1 MLAVGKNIDQTS
13 YHQRRTF
20 LPLLLT
26 TLRQYGEL
34 NSGPIFEYYYGY
46 LCIQH
51 VIHTICIAALVG
63 VEMLEDLVEN
73 RNRCQG
79 PCCADLEFMEAL
91 ADRALYFI
99 TQTPLSIGLAQPPT
113 YFGVESLSA
122 DIFPSVGGLSYEDL
136 DFLLMTLWNDRC
148 RLTGLVKRG
157 MLPGLSALL
166 FAVCHMMMCSES
178 LRSTRKWVMLQDLI
192 ARLILF
198 ESQSI
203 LEERRLLQF
212 VWSQRITKDRVH
224 DSCVDEKD
232 SRAIVRAYTDMF
244 RPSSNEARLSLLQT
258 MWIEP
263 SSILFQFV
271 CSHAGTK
278 APDLLPEIQQ
288 VAIERLWLELDEE
301 KDGYATVSQS
311 HDIIVY
317 SLDIFA
323 ITWGLQRSVPTPTAR
338 AFLANIFLKVDLFD
352 IFGRIL
358 LLALR
363 DDSRPDI
370 WKQLQRVFCGF
381 FSISEE
387 ALSKCG
393 HSLKDSFDNWGRV
406 NDHLKLRKLGMTP
419 GSTTSTYVPEAMQ
432 LWEAFCYSP
441 AKWVWAKMCVNPRCP
456 GFVMIRQSDAG
467 AMLPLE
473 RPKDDPKIHP
483 DQRLVF
489 LGSNE
494 MSMEQYFNNGGT
506 SQQAPEA
513 ERKTEADVASRR
525 KYEFLDISKTD
536 ARLDGYAFTQ
546 PEPCIVSNEEANPL
560 VNLQIAAH
568 MHRKRYALHNT
579 IEDLD
584 AAIESQNKA
593 LTFIPPDN
601 LARLSIMDR
610 LGILYWTRIS
620 DLNKLD
626 DMRLAQ
632 TCFKATLN
640 LAPEDHPKRCIWL
653 NGLASVYM
661 VLFSECNQLNDLNE
675 AIGYMEQA
683 ILYTPEGM
691 LFKAAVL
698 SNLGDAFLSLF
709 GELGRL
715 EDLGR
720 AINCGK
726 EAITLTPDNHP
737 DKYSMLWRL
746 SDAYQTQ
753 FDVFGELESADNVAV
768 LREHAMRT
776 IDNDHPAKSVFLNKL
791 SGTYQTL
798 FERREKLGDLEKA
811 IQFLEQA

>member
-1 MLAVGKNIDQTS
+1 MDEKHSKWGPKFNHYIKASSAREEKAFNDYLESREITSVAHGGLLPLSLLETMLAVGKNIDQTS

-34 NSGPIFEYYYGY
+34 NSGP
-46 LCIQH
+46 H

-178 LRSTRKWVMLQDLI
+178 LRYLRFLPELTLVLTHIPGRSTRKWVMLQDLI

-198 ESQSI
+198 ESRSI

-323 ITWGLQRSVPTPTAR
+323 ITW
-338 AFLANIFLKVDLFD
+338 
-352 IFGRIL
+352 
-358 LLALR
+358 
-363 DDSRPDI
+363 
-370 WKQLQRVFCGF
+370 
-381 FSISEE
+381 
-387 ALSKCG
+387 
-393 HSLKDSFDNWGRV
+393 
-406 NDHLKLRKLGMTP
+406 
-419 GSTTSTYVPEAMQ
+419 
-432 LWEAFCYSP
+432 
-441 AKWVWAKMCVNPRCP
+441 
-456 GFVMIRQSDAG
+456 
-467 AMLPLE
+467 
-473 RPKDDPKIHP
+473 
-483 DQRLVF
+483 
-489 LGSNE
+489 
-494 MSMEQYFNNGGT
+494 
-506 SQQAPEA
+506 
-513 ERKTEADVASRR
+513 
-525 KYEFLDISKTD
+525 
-536 ARLDGYAFTQ
+536 
-546 PEPCIVSNEEANPL
+546 
-560 VNLQIAAH
+560 
-568 MHRKRYALHNT
+568 
-579 IEDLD
+579 
-584 AAIESQNKA
+584 
-593 LTFIPPDN
+593 
-601 LARLSIMDR
+601 
-610 LGILYWTRIS
+610 
-620 DLNKLD
+620 
-626 DMRLAQ
+626 
-632 TCFKATLN
+632 
-640 LAPEDHPKRCIWL
+640 
-653 NGLASVYM
+653 
-661 VLFSECNQLNDLNE
+661 
-675 AIGYMEQA
+675 
-683 ILYTPEGM
+683 
-691 LFKAAVL
+691 
-698 SNLGDAFLSLF
+698 
-709 GELGRL
+709 
-715 EDLGR
+715 
-720 AINCGK
+720 
-726 EAITLTPDNHP
+726 
-737 DKYSMLWRL
+737 
-746 SDAYQTQ
+746 
-753 FDVFGELESADNVAV
+753 
-768 LREHAMRT
+768 
-776 IDNDHPAKSVFLNKL
+776 
-791 SGTYQTL
+791 
-798 FERREKLGDLEKA
+798 
-811 IQFLEQA
+811 